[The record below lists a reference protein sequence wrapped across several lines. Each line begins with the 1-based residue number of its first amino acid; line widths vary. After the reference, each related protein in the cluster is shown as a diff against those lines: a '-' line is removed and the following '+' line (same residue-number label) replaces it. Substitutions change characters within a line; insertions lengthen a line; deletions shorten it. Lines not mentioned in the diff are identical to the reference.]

1 MSLFQKIQSQFLNQ
15 ELSFQA
21 SRSSGPGG
29 QNVNKVNSKILL
41 KFNVPESRLLDAHE
55 RNLLMKKWASK
66 LDNEGTIVIQAQE
79 SRSQL
84 QNKAI
89 ALRKFYA
96 LVEAAFQQKKL
107 RKATRPSKR
116 AIEKRL
122 KTKRMQAEKKQL
134 RGKKW

>member
-1 MSLFQKIQSQFLNQ
+1 MSIFQKINAQFLNQ
-15 ELSFQA
+15 ELTFQA

-41 KFNVPESRLLDAHE
+41 KFNIPESRILEEME
-55 RNLLMKKWASK
+55 RDFLMKKWANK
-66 LDNEGTIVIQAQE
+66 LDNEGNLIIQSQE

-89 ALRKFYA
+89 ALRKFYHM
-96 LVEAAFQQKKL
+96 LEAAFQKKKV

-116 AIEKRL
+116 AVEKRL
-122 KTKRMQAEKKQL
+122 KTKRMQAEKKQY
-134 RGKKW
+134 RGKDW

>member
-1 MSLFQKIQSQFLNQ
+1 MSIFQKIKAQFLNQ
-15 ELSFQA
+15 ELTFQV

-29 QNVNKVNSKILL
+29 QNVNKVNSKVLV
-41 KFNVPESRLLDAHE
+41 KFNVPKSRLLEEME
-55 RNLLMKKWASK
+55 RDFLMKKWANK
-66 LDNEGTIVIQAQE
+66 LDNEGNLIIQTQE

-89 ALRKFYA
+89 ALRKFYRM
-96 LVEAAFQQKKL
+96 LEVAFQKKKL

-122 KTKRMQAEKKQL
+122 KAKRMQAEKKQY
-134 RGKKW
+134 RGKNW

>member
-107 RKATRPSKR
+107 RKATRPSKP